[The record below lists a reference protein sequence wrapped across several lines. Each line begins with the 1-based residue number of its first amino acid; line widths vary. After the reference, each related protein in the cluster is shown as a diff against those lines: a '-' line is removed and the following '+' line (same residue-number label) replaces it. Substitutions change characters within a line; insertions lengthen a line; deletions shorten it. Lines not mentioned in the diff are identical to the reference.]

1 MRKKLNLVLWLLL
14 ALSYGFNLLAWGGLA
29 LERGVGEPV
38 VAAVPTQAPVAMLY
52 VYAGRVLVPVIGLG
66 EFAAGRAESWFG
78 NAYEDIRERPQTA
91 VDSLFERASLM
102 ARTNYYLS
110 LLLIL
115 AIAVRHALA
124 PKPLRT
130 FGGR

>member
-1 MRKKLNLVLWLLL
+1 MRKKLSVALWLLL
-14 ALSYGFNLLAWGGLA
+14 VLSYGFNLLAWGGLA

-52 VYAGRVLVPVIGLG
+52 VYAGRSLVPMLGLD
-66 EFAAGRAESWFG
+66 EVAARRAESWFG
-78 NAYEDIRERPQTA
+78 RAFDDIRERPQTA
-91 VDSLFERASLM
+91 VDSLFEHASLM

-115 AIAVRHALA
+115 AIAVRQALA